1 MIDYSVNYRRYWWHK
16 RYAIVFV
23 TKLSMITCIDTKYTE
38 DYEEVFETN
47 NVDVYKEYLKTLL
60 DKNLKCCVIDRK
72 QKKLLFNNIN
82 NEESDNYNTY
92 SDYCI
97 LEKYIG
103 DNKTIIDFIE
113 FNYSNNIYSTLL
125 NRNRNDAYFHAN
137 MKYKEYLNK
146 VWNKH

>member
-23 TKLSMITCIDTKYTE
+23 TKLSTITCTGTKYTE
-38 DYEEVFETN
+38 DYEEGFQTDSI
-47 NVDVYKEYLKTLL
+47 DVYKEYLKTLL

-72 QKKLLFNNIN
+72 YKKLLFNNIN
-82 NEESDNYNTY
+82 NESDNYNTY

-103 DNKTIIDFIE
+103 DNKTIIDFME
-113 FNYSNNIYSTLL
+113 FNYNTNIYSTLL
-125 NRNRNDAYFHAN
+125 NRDKNDMYFQAS

>member
-16 RYAIVFV
+16 RYVIVFV
-23 TKLSMITCIDTKYTE
+23 TRLSMITCIGTKYTE
-38 DYEEVFETN
+38 DYEEGFETN

-72 QKKLLFNNIN
+72 QRKLLFNNIN
-82 NEESDNYNTY
+82 NESDNYNMY

-103 DNKTIIDFIE
+103 DNKTIIDFME
-113 FNYSNNIYSTLL
+113 FNYSTNIYSTLL
-125 NRNRNDAYFHAN
+125 NRNKNDIYFHAN
-137 MKYKEYLNK
+137 MKYNEYLNK

>member
-16 RYAIVFV
+16 RYVIVFV
-23 TKLSMITCIDTKYTE
+23 TRLSMITCIGTKYTE
-38 DYEEVFETN
+38 DYEEGFETN

-72 QKKLLFNNIN
+72 LKKLLFNNIN
-82 NEESDNYNTY
+82 NESDNYNMY

-103 DNKTIIDFIE
+103 DNKTIIDFME
-113 FNYSNNIYSTLL
+113 FNYSTNIYSTLL
-125 NRNRNDAYFHAN
+125 NRNKNDVYFHAN
-137 MKYKEYLNK
+137 IKYNEYLNK

>member
-23 TKLSMITCIDTKYTE
+23 TKLNTITCTGTKYTE
-38 DYEEVFETN
+38 DYEEGFQTN
-47 NVDVYKEYLKTLL
+47 SVDVYKEYLKTLL

-72 QKKLLFNNIN
+72 YKKLLFNNIN
-82 NEESDNYNTY
+82 NKSDNYNTY
-92 SDYCI
+92 SDYYI

-103 DNKTIIDFIE
+103 DNKTIIDFME
-113 FNYSNNIYSTLL
+113 FNYSTNIYSTLL
-125 NRNRNDAYFHAN
+125 SKNKNDMYFQAN
-137 MKYKEYLNK
+137 IKYKEYLNN

>member
-23 TKLSMITCIDTKYTE
+23 TKLNTITCTGTKYTE
-38 DYEEVFETN
+38 DYEEGFQTN
-47 NVDVYKEYLKTLL
+47 SVDVYKEYLKTLL

-72 QKKLLFNNIN
+72 YKKLLFNNIN
-82 NEESDNYNTY
+82 NESDNYNIY

-103 DNKTIIDFIE
+103 DNKTIIDFME
-113 FNYSNNIYSTLL
+113 FNYSTNIYSTLL
-125 NRNRNDAYFHAN
+125 NRDKNDMYFLAN
-137 MKYKEYLNK
+137 IKYKEYLNK

>member
-16 RYAIVFV
+16 RYAIVFI
-23 TKLSMITCIDTKYTE
+23 TKLNTITCTGTKYTE
-38 DYEEVFETN
+38 DYEEGFQTN
-47 NVDVYKEYLKTLL
+47 SVNVYKEYLKTLL

-72 QKKLLFNNIN
+72 YKKLLFNNIN
-82 NEESDNYNTY
+82 NKSDNYNTY

-103 DNKTIIDFIE
+103 DNKTIIDFME
-113 FNYSNNIYSTLL
+113 FNYSTNIYSTLL
-125 NRNRNDAYFHAN
+125 NRDKNDMYFLAN
-137 MKYKEYLNK
+137 IKYKEYLNK

>member
-16 RYAIVFV
+16 RYVIVFV
-23 TKLSMITCIDTKYTE
+23 TRLSMITCIGTKYTE
-38 DYEEVFETN
+38 DYEEGFETN

-72 QKKLLFNNIN
+72 LKKLLFNNIN
-82 NEESDNYNTY
+82 NESDNYNMY

-103 DNKTIIDFIE
+103 DNKTIIDFME
-113 FNYSNNIYSTLL
+113 FNYSTNIYSTLL
-125 NRNRNDAYFHAN
+125 NRNKNDVYFHAN
-137 MKYKEYLNK
+137 MKYNEYLNK